1 MANVSLTNLI
11 AKIRKLTA
19 RPSSNQISDASI
31 VDYINLFYQYDFP
44 QALKIF
50 DFHTT
55 YTFYTQ
61 PNQDTYVL
69 SQNDRNLYKSFEPP
83 VFCSGYYINYYQN
96 REQFYRMWPALFTNQ
111 TLTTSSSF
119 TDTFTGVLNL
129 GAVAYTN
136 TYSHLPAP
144 GSITITIVNPNTG
157 VTLYTFVET
166 APGILSAGVGT
177 AGTITYA
184 TGVFA
189 LTFPALPAPGGVL
202 LYNVIATAQVS
213 GGAFF
218 ATISGTP
225 ILAGSVLVSV
235 VGPAGTTLI
244 AQDVGTGAL
253 TGTFTGDVSAGC
265 SINYITGDIYIS
277 WNAVPPAGNVIT
289 VKYTPYTASRPLGLL
304 FYNNTFTLRPIPD
317 QAYKIDLQTYIQPF
331 AVAPV
336 TDVPGEYAVASPNAL
351 PLLAD
356 YFQLLA
362 YGAACKIFVDSL
374 EMDNYRMILPLLQE
388 QMSFAERKTMMQ
400 IKTQRT
406 QTIYSENLYWN
417 SNRLPTV

>member
-1 MANVSLTNLI
+1 MANVSLTYLI
-11 AKIRKLTA
+11 QKIRKLTA

-96 REQFYRMWPALFTNQ
+96 REQFYRFWPALFTS
-111 TLTTSSSF
+111 T
-119 TDTFTGVLNL
+119 NL
-129 GAVAYTN
+129 AT
-136 TYSHLPAP
+136 
-144 GSITITIVNPNTG
+144 
-157 VTLYTFVET
+157 
-166 APGILSAGVGT
+166 
-177 AGTITYA
+177 A
-184 TGVFA
+184 TG
-189 LTFPALPAPGGVL
+189 
-202 LYNVIATAQVS
+202 IAGPYT
-213 GGAFF
+213 G
-218 ATISGTP
+218 TISGTP
-225 ILAGSVLVSV
+225 ILSKSVLISAVDAAGVTQILQDFGDGTDSSVNNLEDINFPGVSV
-235 VGPAGTTLI
+235 GT
-244 AQDVGTGAL
+244 VEYL
-253 TGTFTGDVSAGC
+253 TGLCTFTFG
-265 SINYITGDIYIS
+265 
-277 WNAVPPAGNVIT
+277 AVIPAGNIIT

-336 TDVPGEYAVASPNAL
+336 TDVPEEYAVASPNAL